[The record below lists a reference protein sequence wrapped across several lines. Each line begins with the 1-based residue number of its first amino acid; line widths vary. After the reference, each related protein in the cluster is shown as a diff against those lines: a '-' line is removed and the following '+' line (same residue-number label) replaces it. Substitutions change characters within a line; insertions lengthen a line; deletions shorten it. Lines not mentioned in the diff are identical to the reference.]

1 MESTMELDDFKQAW
15 QTLDRR
21 LERQNA
27 LNLRL
32 YTDGKLEKARAG
44 LRPLVWRQVLQM
56 VFGVLLMLLA
66 GSYWADHRDVPYL
79 LVSGLIVHAYG
90 AAITILGGITLG
102 MIGRIDYTAPVLGIQ
117 QQLAKLRRF
126 YIRGG
131 LFVGLSWWLLW
142 SPLLIVLAGL
152 DGNASG
158 QAWLSSYLAIGAAT
172 GVAGL
177 LATWWFHRWSR
188 HPSRPRLAKAME
200 DSLTGGSLRKAQQML
215 DELAR
220 FERE

>member
-32 YTDGKLEKARAG
+32 YTDGKLQKARAG
-44 LRPLVWRQVLQM
+44 LRPLVWGQITQV
-56 VFGVLLMLLA
+56 VFGGLLMLMA
-66 GSYWADHRDVPYL
+66 GSFWTGHLQVPHL

-90 AAITILGGITLG
+90 LAITILGGITLG
-102 MIGRIDYTAPVLGIQ
+102 MISRIDYAAPVLGIQ
-117 QQLAKLRRF
+117 KQLAQLRRF
-126 YIRGG
+126 YIRNG
-131 LFVGLSWWLLW
+131 LFAGLSWWLLW
-142 SPLLIVLAGL
+142 APFLIVLAGL
-152 DGNASG
+152 DGNADG
-158 QAWLSSYLAIGAAT
+158 QTWLLSFLTINTGV

-200 DSLTGGSLRKAQQML
+200 DSLTGGSLRKAQRLL
-215 DELAR
+215 DELAQ
-220 FERE
+220 FEQE